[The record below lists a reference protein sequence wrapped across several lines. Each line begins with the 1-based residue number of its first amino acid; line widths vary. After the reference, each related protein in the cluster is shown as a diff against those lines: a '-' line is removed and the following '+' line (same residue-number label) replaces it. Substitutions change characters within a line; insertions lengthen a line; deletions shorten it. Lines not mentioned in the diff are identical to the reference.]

1 MLLVLINIKREIENL
16 FIYPFVLIGHL
27 YCILFE
33 KKKEEYEIYFF
44 FPFFHTGGAED
55 LHAKIANAIKN
66 KSIIYFT
73 RKSVNNRYLEEF
85 KKSGHT
91 LVDISRFTDNK
102 LCYWNNLIYR
112 GIISHKINSQKNKP
126 KIFNGQSNFGYK
138 ISPWIRKDIC
148 QIDLIHALSSFSKI
162 RIPFIKFYKK
172 TITVSKEI
180 IDLHK
185 QYYKEIGITK
195 YNKEAFEFIHPGIK
209 DQLFVEKDYEQKE
222 LNVLFV
228 GRASSEKRINL
239 FGAIA
244 EKTNKIEKNIHF
256 IMAGDVKHELN
267 EKYHSYCNLLG
278 NINEHQKLVTLY
290 NKSHILAMTST
301 SESGPLVTMEAMQ
314 MGLSIVTTD
323 TGFVAN
329 YIINGENGYKIS
341 AKASEDQIIS
351 FMSEKILLFYN
362 NRAHLRNAGHINKD
376 IAKIY
381 FGISEFKQKYTEL
394 FQTFY

>member
-1 MLLVLINIKREIENL
+1 MLLALINLKREIENL
-16 FIYPFVLIGHL
+16 FILPFILIGKL

-33 KKKEEYEIYFF
+33 KKKKEYEVYFF

-73 RKSVNNRYLEEF
+73 RKSLNNRYLDEF

-91 LVDISRFTDNK
+91 IIDISRFTDNK
-102 LCYWNNLIYR
+102 LCYWNNLIFR

-138 ISPWIRKDIC
+138 ISPWIRKDIF
-148 QIDLIHALSSFSKI
+148 QIDLIHALSSFSQI
-162 RIPFIKFYKK
+162 RIPYIKFYKK

-180 IDLHK
+180 IDLQK
-185 QYYKEIGITK
+185 QYYKKIGITEC
-195 YNKEAFEFIHPGIK
+195 NIGTFEFIHPGIK
-209 DQLFVEKDYEQKE
+209 DQKFVEKDYEQKN

-228 GRASSEKRINL
+228 GRSSSEKRINL

-244 EKTNKIEKNIHF
+244 EKTNSIETNIHF
-256 IMAGDVKHELN
+256 IMAGDVKHDLN
-267 EKYHSYCNLLG
+267 AKYHSCCNLLG
-278 NINEHQKLVTLY
+278 NINDHQKLVELY

-329 YIINGENGYKIS
+329 YITNGENGYKIS
-341 AKASEDQIIS
+341 AKASEEEIIS
-351 FMSEKILLFYN
+351 FMSEKILLYYK
-362 NRAHLRNAGHINKD
+362 NRDHLKKSGYINRD
-376 IAKIY
+376 IAKKY
-381 FGISEFKQKYTEL
+381 FGLSDFNQKYIEL
-394 FQTFY
+394 FQNI